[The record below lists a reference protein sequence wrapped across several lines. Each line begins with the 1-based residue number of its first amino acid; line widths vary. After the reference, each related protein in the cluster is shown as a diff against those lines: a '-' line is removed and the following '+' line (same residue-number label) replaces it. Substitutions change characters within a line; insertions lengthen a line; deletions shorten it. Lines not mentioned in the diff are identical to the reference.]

1 MRAFALGEESVAA
14 DKERIILFYERKD
27 AAAWLAHL
35 DMMRLFERS
44 LGRADWPLSWTE
56 DAFNPRPE
64 IVFAL
69 PVGVGIETRRDPL
82 EVTLALDGQIFDPDL
97 ALIRLN
103 LSFPAGVRVVDWKE
117 GQAGRQSLMAR
128 VTAARYRLE
137 AEGIGAAFGQAFGG
151 GGQVEVEWQQ
161 KKKRTVVDLA
171 PRILSF
177 EEGGEDRIFLT
188 AGAGSTGHLRLD
200 LLLEALVLHGGLNRK
215 AAQGARLV
223 RLSVFLDG
231 EPA

>member
-1 MRAFALGEESVAA
+1 MTA
-14 DKERIILFYERKD
+14 DKERIILFYERRG
-27 AAAWLAHL
+27 AAVWLAHL

-44 LGRADWPLSWTE
+44 LARADWPLSWTE

-64 IVFAL
+64 LVFAL
-69 PVGVGIETRRDPL
+69 PVGLGIETRRDPL
-82 EVTLALDGQIFDPDL
+82 EVTLALDGQALDPDR
-97 ALIRLN
+97 ALLCLN
-103 LSFPAGVRVVDWKE
+103 HSFPAGVRVVDWKE
-117 GQAGRQSLMAR
+117 GKAGSQSLMAR

-137 AEGIGAAFGQAFGG
+137 AEGIGAAFRQTFAGG
-151 GGQVEVEWQQ
+151 PVEVVRQQ

-177 EEGGEDRIFLT
+177 EEDGEDRVSFT
-188 AGAGSTGHLRLD
+188 AGAGSSGHLRLD
-200 LLLEALVLHGGLNRK
+200 LLLDALVLHGGLNRN

-223 RLSVFLDG
+223 RLFVFLDG

>member
-1 MRAFALGEESVAA
+1 MT
-14 DKERIILFYERKD
+14 DKQRIMLFYERRD
-27 AAAWLAHL
+27 AVAWLAHL

-44 LGRADWPLSWTE
+44 LSRADWPLSWTE

-64 IVFAL
+64 IVFGL

-82 EVTLALDGQIFDPDL
+82 EVTLALRGQVFDPDQ

-103 LSFPAGVRVVDWKE
+103 HSFPAGVKVVDWHE
-117 GQAGRQSLMAR
+117 REPGSRSLMAQ

-137 AEGIGAAFGQAFGG
+137 AGGVGTAFRKAFGG
-151 GGQVEVEWQQ
+151 SGPVEVVRQQ
-161 KKKRTVVDLA
+161 KKKKLVVDLA

-177 EEGGEDRIFLT
+177 EEGGEGKVFLT
-188 AGAGSTGHLRLD
+188 AGAGSTGHLRLE
-200 LLLEALVLHGGLNRK
+200 LLLDALVLYGGLSRE
-215 AAQGARLV
+215 AAQGARVV

-231 EPA
+231 DTARQGIIV

>member
-1 MRAFALGEESVAA
+1 MSGQAVEKRRVM
-14 DKERIILFYERKD
+14 LFYERRD

-44 LGRADWPLSWTE
+44 LSRADWPLSWTE

-69 PVGVGIETRRDPL
+69 PVGLGIETRRDPL
-82 EVTLALDGQIFDPDL
+82 EVTLAPHRQDFLPDR

-103 LSFPAGVRVVDWKE
+103 ESLPAGVKVVDWKE
-117 GQAGRQSLMAR
+117 GDPGSQSLMAR
-128 VTAARYRLE
+128 VTAACYRLE
-137 AEGIGAAFGQAFGG
+137 ARAVGPAFDRTFGG
-151 GGQVEVEWQQ
+151 GPVEVVRQR
-161 KKKRTVVDLA
+161 KKKQVTVDLA
-171 PRILSF
+171 PRILAF
-177 EEGGEDRIFLT
+177 EACGQDCVILT

-200 LLLEALVLHGGLNRK
+200 LLLEALVLYGGLDPQ
-215 AAQGARLV
+215 AALGARLV

-231 EPA
+231 DTAGQGIIV